1 MKLRTKYILFVT
13 LLHLTALVLSY
24 FIFQKNK
31 VLFIVSE
38 AVIIISVV
46 IAWQLYGELL
56 RPLRLLMQGTET
68 IRDKDFNV
76 KMLPTGKYEMDQ
88 LINVYN
94 KMMDELRT
102 ERTKQEQQH
111 LFLEKL
117 INTSPTGI
125 MILDHDENIH
135 QVNPKVLQ
143 LLDIESQ
150 DLVSKPVASI
160 MHPVADSIK
169 RLPSGQSVTVTFNN
183 AFTYKI
189 QKSHFIDRGFA
200 RQFIMIEELTAEILA
215 AEKKA
220 YGKVIRMM
228 AHEVNNTIGPVN
240 SILQSALNSQL
251 LLQEKNGALLQNAL
265 QVAVDRNHNLNHFM
279 RNFADVVRLPE
290 PVRQEINLHELLQN
304 VTELMKLKARE
315 KEIQFIYEP
324 AEDPFL
330 IYADLQQMEQVL
342 INIVR
347 NSIEAIDQKG
357 VVRFNTYPSNRRL
370 VITDSGL
377 GIPPAV
383 ADQLFSP
390 FFSTKRNGQ
399 GIGLTLIKEVLMN
412 HNFELSLKTTA
423 PGQTEFVITFNR

>member
-1 MKLRTKYILFVT
+1 MRLRTKYILFVT
-13 LLHLTALVLSY
+13 LLHLTALVLTY
-24 FIFQKNK
+24 FIFRDNK

-38 AVIIISVV
+38 AVIIVSVV
-46 IAWQLYGELL
+46 IAWQLYNQLL
-56 RPLRLLMQGTET
+56 SPLKLLLQGTET
-68 IRDKDFNV
+68 IKDKDFNV
-76 KMLPTGKYEMDQ
+76 KMRPTGKYEMDE

-102 ERTKQEQQH
+102 ERIRQEQQH

-125 MILDHDENIH
+125 IILDYDENI
-135 QVNPKVLQ
+135 QQANPKALE
-143 LLDIESQ
+143 LLNMEMH
-150 DLVSKPVASI
+150 DLSGKPMASI
-160 MHPVADSIK
+160 IHPVTEHIK
-169 RLPSGQSVTVTFNN
+169 RLPTGQSITVTFNN
-183 AFTYKI
+183 AFTYKL
-189 QKSHFIDRGFA
+189 QKSHFIDRGFP

-240 SILQSALNSQL
+240 SILQSALNSQVL
-251 LLQEKNGALLQNAL
+251 TNEKNGELLLNAL

-290 PVRQEINLHELLQN
+290 PVKQEVNFHQLLHN
-304 VTELMKLKARE
+304 VTELMKLKAWE

-324 AEDPFL
+324 PATPFY
-330 IYADLQQMEQVL
+330 IFADQQQMEQVL
-342 INIVR
+342 INIIK
-347 NSIEAIDQKG
+347 NSIEAIEENG
-357 VVRFNTYPSNRRL
+357 TVRFDTYPTQKKL
-370 VITDSGL
+370 VITDSGT
-377 GIPPAV
+377 GISPAV

-399 GIGLTLIKEVLMN
+399 GIGLTLIREVLLN
-412 HNFELSLKTTA
+412 HGFELSLQTVV
-423 PGQTEFVITFNR
+423 PGRTEFVIGF